1 MVSENVEEYLECIW
15 ELTQD
20 GTPARTTDIAK
31 RMKISPASVTEM
43 LQKLDA
49 AGYIV
54 YEKYKGAML
63 TEEGNRIGATIKRRH
78 RLLERF
84 LVDVLGIDRDRSHEE
99 ACRLE
104 HMISD
109 ESEKRISEIMNHPR
123 TCPDGDPIPL
133 MEEIVCKLEPDKDS
147 VLLSELEEGSEG
159 TITHLRC
166 DDSQKVRR
174 IIAMGF
180 VPQRHLCIEERLPM
194 NGPVLVKVGDS
205 RVALAKD
212 YADMVYV
219 HPRPGHGQCRHRH
232 GR

>member
-31 RMKISPASVTEM
+31 RMKFSPASVTEM
-43 LQKLDA
+43 LQKLEV
-49 AGYIV
+49 AGYIN
-54 YEKYKGAML
+54 YEKYKGATL
-63 TEEGNRIGATIKRRH
+63 TEAGMRIGATIKRRH

-84 LVDVLGIDRDRSHEE
+84 LVDILGIDKEKSHDE

-104 HMISD
+104 HMLSE
-109 ESEKRISEIMNHPR
+109 ESERRISEIMNHPT
-123 TCPDGDPIPL
+123 TCPDGDPIPA
-133 MEEIVCKLEPDKDS
+133 MEEICKLKADESS
-147 VLLSELEEGSEG
+147 VALSDMEEGSEG
-159 TITHLRC
+159 TISHLKC
-166 DDSQKVRR
+166 EDSNKIRR

-180 VPQRHLCIEERLPM
+180 VPDRKLSIEERLPM

-212 YADMVYV
+212 YADLVYV
-219 HPRPGHGQCRHRH
+219 RPRPGCGRRRCRH

>member
-1 MVSENVEEYLECIW
+1 MSENIEEYLECIW

-31 RMKISPASVTEM
+31 RMKFSPASVTEM
-43 LQKLDA
+43 LQKLDT

-54 YEKYKGAML
+54 YKKYKGAKL
-63 TEEGNRIGATIKRRH
+63 TEEGMRIGSTIKRRH

-84 LVDVLGIDRDRSHEE
+84 LVDILGIDKEKSHEE

-104 HMISD
+104 HMLSE
-109 ESEKRISEIMNHPR
+109 ESERRISEIMNHPT
-123 TCPDGDPIPL
+123 TCPGGCPIPRMDEL
-133 MEEIVCKLEPDKDS
+133 CKPRSDKES
-147 VLLSELEEGSEG
+147 IALSDLEEGSEG
-159 TITHLRC
+159 IISHLRC

-174 IIAMGF
+174 VIAMGF
-180 VPQRHLCIEERLPM
+180 VPDRHLSIEERLPM

-212 YADMVYV
+212 YADLVYV
-219 HPRPGHGQCRHRH
+219 NIKPGCGKRRCRR